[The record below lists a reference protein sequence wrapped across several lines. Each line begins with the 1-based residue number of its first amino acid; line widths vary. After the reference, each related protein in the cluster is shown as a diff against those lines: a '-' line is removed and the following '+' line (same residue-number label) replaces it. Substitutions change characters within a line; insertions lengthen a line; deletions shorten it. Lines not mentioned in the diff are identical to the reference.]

1 MHEKEQWRK
10 YVFAEL
16 RLPLK
21 GKHELEEIE
30 ERVDGKPKP
39 FKVLKTTKLIQ
50 RKKDKL
56 AYDYK
61 NYVLFLVIL
70 SLLLIRIV
78 LFTHLIS

>member
-39 FKVLKTTKLIQ
+39 FKVLKTTNT
-50 RKKDKL
+50 KKK
-56 AYDYK
+56 
-61 NYVLFLVIL
+61 
-70 SLLLIRIV
+70 R
-78 LFTHLIS
+78 